1 MGSLRDAESQKKSR
15 NSTGWH
21 GRQVRLT
28 RIACIAL
35 ILACGSA
42 SLAAAETISRD
53 QVRVIDGDTV
63 RLFNMEPNV
72 RLVGFNAP
80 QTRSAN

>member
-1 MGSLRDAESQKKSR
+1 MPCAAIAIHRRNARGSKGTYGVAEGRRVPEKSR

-53 QVRVIDGDTV
+53 QVR
-63 RLFNMEPNV
+63 
-72 RLVGFNAP
+72 
-80 QTRSAN
+80 AN